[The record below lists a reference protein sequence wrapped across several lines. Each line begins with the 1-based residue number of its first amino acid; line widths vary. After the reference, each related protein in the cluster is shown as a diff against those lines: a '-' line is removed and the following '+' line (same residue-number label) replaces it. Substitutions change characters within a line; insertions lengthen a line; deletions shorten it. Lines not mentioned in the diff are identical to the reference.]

1 MNTPILIVIAV
12 LLSVIVA
19 FFIAAA
25 LIIRKAVRTFQEF
38 VTPAGEGKPSPLALF
53 IDGASHQ
60 LAANLLMEAKAS
72 FMGTKSGEVR
82 ADKAAA
88 NDALEAMAAQ
98 NPMMAMAMNLIP
110 GAKKNPMMAMAA
122 AQMFAKFTGGSNNGE
137 NHKAP
142 GYGAQEVQ
150 GELFQ
155 GR

>member
-25 LIIRKAVRTFQEF
+25 LIIRKVVRTFQEF

-82 ADKAAA
+82 ADKAACQRCPGGDGCPKS
-88 NDALEAMAAQ
+88 NDGNGYESHTRRQ
-98 NPMMAMAMNLIP
+98 
-110 GAKKNPMMAMAA
+110 KKSYDGD
-122 AQMFAKFTGGSNNGE
+122 GGRPNVRQI
-137 NHKAP
+137 
-142 GYGAQEVQ
+142 Y
-150 GELFQ
+150 
-155 GR
+155 RR